1 LFFGLSQGG
10 TYGGYLMRNVL
21 VVGFLGII
29 SACSTGVQT
38 SVKMGT
44 DLFNFRTNK
53 DAGQQIKCI
62 DNGMLRSGLKYDIVQ
77 TVDGWTLTTSH
88 YGGAITGYIDTSK
101 TIRQGSEI
109 KFYGDAGNFGLDA
122 MGVRGS
128 VEPIVKVC
136 V

>member
-1 LFFGLSQGG
+1 M
-10 TYGGYLMRNVL
+10 MRNVL
-21 VVGFLGII
+21 AAAFLGLI

-44 DLFNFRTNK
+44 DLFNFSTDK
-53 DAGQQIKCI
+53 DVGLQITCI
-62 DNGMLRSGLKYDIVQ
+62 DNGMLRSGLKYDIVKA
-77 TVDGWTLTTSH
+77 VDGWTLTTSH

-101 TIRQGSEI
+101 TIRRGNEI
-109 KFYGDAGNFGLDA
+109 KFYGDVGNFGLDA

-128 VEPIVKVC
+128 VEPVVKTC